1 MGGIVNVQ
9 YGDGFECE
17 ECGNVGLYTDE
28 DIDGDS

>member
-1 MGGIVNVQ
+1 MNVQ

-17 ECGNVGLYTDE
+17 ECGYVGLYTDE